1 MPQLSIKDEISLGIT
16 AFKEE
21 KCGEARNNKLWI
33 SLCVNFWLYLKKQNI
48 NLRNI
53 QKTSQYM

>member
-16 AFKEE
+16 AFRGE
-21 KCGEARNNKLWI
+21 KCGVARNNKLWI

-48 NLRNI
+48 NLRD
-53 QKTSQYM
+53 T